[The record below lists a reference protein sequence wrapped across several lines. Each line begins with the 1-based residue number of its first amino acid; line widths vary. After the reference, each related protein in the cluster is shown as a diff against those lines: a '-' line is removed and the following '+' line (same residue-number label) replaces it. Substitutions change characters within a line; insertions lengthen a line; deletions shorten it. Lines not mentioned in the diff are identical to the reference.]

1 MNRIFIN
8 LHSSDTDLAKSLEP
22 MHGYDIANII
32 FDYSNK
38 QINRI
43 LEHLETHKLIDTFNN
58 VSDQKELL
66 SVINDDLRKKILN
79 NLEMDNLKYFI
90 ETSGEEYLKD
100 LTITKQKIIKSLLEY
115 NADVVASIMTTD
127 FITIK
132 EETLRTPAINNIIYD
147 SKDNDYLDSVF
158 VVNAEN
164 KYLGQVEI
172 RKLLTANAKQAVA
185 DLIDDTDRTIASDAS
200 IEAAIKLVKDYD
212 LKVLPIIKEEKI
224 VGIVTASDIYEE
236 LVEYHEETFDKIS
249 LIHDNDEK
257 SSVMKRVRTRIP
269 WLLLSVILNLLVASF
284 LSIFEETM
292 AAVVALALFQ
302 PMILGMSG
310 NISTQSL
317 AVTIL
322 KIHESEI
329 ENTKIKKTF
338 LLKEFLTGCLNAVFI
353 AVLAFGFVLML
364 SLFLPAIESSPFK
377 LAFTVG
383 ISMLISLMLSAFIG
397 AAIPLLCN
405 KLKIDP
411 VAASGPILTT
421 INDLFS
427 LFVYFGVATLLFLT
441 I

>member
-1 MNRIFIN
+1 
-8 LHSSDTDLAKSLEP
+8 